1 MRQLKKLAIAVSAAL
16 VAGSVL
22 AAPQQAADDSILVV
36 FKPGVGKAERM
47 SVMQRAGVSLR
58 ELDAEGRDIRMQ
70 HIADGR
76 IAKVKLPSGVHRDHM
91 IKKLAQHPAIEIAEP
106 NYLVQPLTQP
116 DDPRFNELW
125 GLSNTGQSGGTVGA
139 DISALDAWQVT
150 TGSHDIVIGVIDSGM
165 DYNHPDLIANRW
177 ENDGSYPGHQFGW
190 STLNPDGDPMDSGSH
205 GTHVAG
211 TIGASGNNGIGVTGV
226 SWNVTLIPC
235 QFLGPTGGSTAGAI
249 ECISYFT
256 DLKTNHGVDVK
267 ATNNSWGG
275 GGFSEALK
283 LAIEDGGDAGILF
296 IAASGN
302 DGNNADV
309 APMYPA
315 AYDSDIIVSVA
326 STDRN
331 DNMSGFSNY
340 GLVSVDLGAPGSAIL
355 STVPGAGYSTFSG
368 TSMAAPHV
376 AGAAA
381 LVWSLDPSI
390 PALEMKDILMESGD
404 PLDGLEGMTVSGKRL
419 NVATAL
425 EEADPAPGFRMSLDP
440 RNQQIIAGEQT
451 EYTLEFSSVAG
462 WNDEITLS
470 LDSTPE
476 FAGATLSSTVAFP
489 GDVISLLIDSD
500 AETPWGTYQMVVNAT
515 DSASGELVR
524 EVTAGLTVIP
534 QGLVDFPYE
543 NTTPVAIPDNDSSG
557 IESIISVGQD
567 GHVFGVEV
575 GVNITHTWRG
585 DLIVSLTS
593 PEGTEHVLHNRTG
606 GSADDL
612 IESWTLD
619 SFNGEAMQGDWT
631 LFVSDNAALDTG
643 TLNSWDLTITALS
656 DGDIVDPDPSAPE
669 ADFSYSASGL
679 LVNFT
684 DMSTDDDDDIVSWSW
699 NFGDGI
705 SSTEQSPS
713 HSYNAAGSYNV
724 SLTVEDST
732 GLSDTVA
739 KTVTVSDAVSSIDL
753 WVQRAQQARTGSSIV
768 DLRWSGAESQL
779 DLYRD
784 GVKVATID
792 NNGRYRDR
800 FNTSADMVVYQ
811 LCAEGTDICSAEVVA
826 QF

>member
-36 FKPGVGKAERM
+36 FKPGVGKAERI

-58 ELDAEGRDIRMQ
+58 ELDAEGRDVRMQ

-76 IAKVKLPSGVHRDHM
+76 IAKVKLPRGVHRDHL
-91 IKKLAQHPAIEIAEP
+91 IKKLTQHPAIDVAEP
-106 NYLVQPLTQP
+106 NYLVQTLTQP

-125 GLSNTGQSGGTVGA
+125 GLHNTGQSGGTVNA

-150 TGSHDIVIGVIDSGM
+150 TGSRDIIIGVIDTGM
-165 DYNHPDLIANRW
+165 DYNHPDLVDNRW

-190 STLNPDGDPMDSGSH
+190 STLNANGDPMDSGSH

-211 TIGASGNNGIGVTGV
+211 TIGASGDNGIGVVGV
-226 SWNVTLIPC
+226 NWNVTLIPC
-235 QFLGPTGGSTAGAI
+235 QFLGAGGGSTAGAI
-249 ECISYFT
+249 ECINYFT
-256 DLKTNHGVDVK
+256 DLKVNHGVDVK

-355 STVPGAGYSTFSG
+355 STVPGASYSTFSG
-368 TSMAAPHV
+368 TSMASPHV

-381 LVWSLDPSI
+381 LVWSLDPTI
-390 PALEMKDILMESGD
+390 PPLEMKDILMQSGD
-404 PLDGLEGMTVSGKRL
+404 PLSSLEGKTVSGKRL
-419 NVATAL
+419 NVANAL
-425 EEADPAPGFRMSLDP
+425 EEADPAPGFRVSLDP
-440 RNQQIIAGEQT
+440 RSQQIIAGEQT
-451 EYTLEFSSVAG
+451 EYTLEFSSVAH

-470 LDSTPE
+470 LTTSPTL
-476 FAGATLSSTVAFP
+476 AGASLTSNLAYP
-489 GDVISLLIDSD
+489 GDVVSLLVDSD
-500 AETPWGTYQMVVNAT
+500 ADTPWGDYQMMVHAT
-515 DSASGELVR
+515 DTATGELVR
-524 EVTAGLTVIP
+524 EVTAALTVIP
-534 QGLVDFPYE
+534 QGLADFPYE
-543 NTTPVAIPDNDSSG
+543 NTTPVDIPDNDSTG
-557 IESIISVGQD
+557 IESSISVNQE

-585 DLIVSLTS
+585 DLIVKLTS
-593 PEGTEHVLHNRTG
+593 PEGTEHTLHNRSG

-619 SFNGEAMQGDWT
+619 TFNGESMQGDWT
-631 LFVSDNAALDTG
+631 LSVSDNAALDTG
-643 TLNSWDLTITALS
+643 TLNRWDLTITALS

-669 ADFSYSASGL
+669 ADFSYSATGL
-679 LVNFT
+679 QVSFT
-684 DMSTDDDDDIVSWSW
+684 DLSTDDDDDIVSWNWSL
-699 NFGDGI
+699 GDGTN
-705 SSTEQSPS
+705 SSEQNPS
-713 HSYNAAGSYNV
+713 HSYNMAGSYDVN
-724 SLTVEDST
+724 LIVEDST
-732 GLSDTVA
+732 GLSDSIS
-739 KTVTVSDAVSSIDL
+739 KTVTVSDLVSSIDL
-753 WVQRAQQARTGSSIV
+753 WIHRARQARTGATMV
-768 DLRWSGAESQL
+768 DLRWTGAESQL

-792 NNGRYRDR
+792 NNERYRDR

-811 LCAEGTDICSAEVVA
+811 LCAEGTDICSAEIVA